1 MLVTVSHVV
10 AASFKSSVIALLL
23 VTLNRPLVPLEPGSE
38 LFVHLPG
45 NQFLMRVQ
53 FKIKFR
59 FPEFQF
65 ILSYFIILVLPD
77 SSCST
82 RGRPREKVGRKEWR
96 PRGHEFLVHQWG
108 TVRILFQREILCHE
122 RAFFGGNFPWVC
134 LHVLLWRAGIAA
146 HKKVAV
152 SLVFY
157 FWREMFTAQHP
168 SFRREM
174 PTSGLWSA
182 VERLYLFERKSMLL
196 AGSFIIFDLKCLPCS
211 IYSVG

>member
-82 RGRPREKVGRKEWR
+82 RGRPREKVGRKE
-96 PRGHEFLVHQWG
+96 
-108 TVRILFQREILCHE
+108 
-122 RAFFGGNFPWVC
+122 
-134 LHVLLWRAGIAA
+134 
-146 HKKVAV
+146 
-152 SLVFY
+152 
-157 FWREMFTAQHP
+157 
-168 SFRREM
+168 
-174 PTSGLWSA
+174 
-182 VERLYLFERKSMLL
+182 
-196 AGSFIIFDLKCLPCS
+196 
-211 IYSVG
+211 